1 MWCYPASVHLRTDFS
16 IDKKRNMIKR
26 DEFPFGAD
34 QMIKLKLEAFLISL
48 VRGSKDI
55 QPSSRNEIHEQSRR
69 PPKILCK
76 SE

>member
-48 VRGSKDI
+48 VRGSKGTFKRERTHSHGDFG
-55 QPSSRNEIHEQSRR
+55 
-69 PPKILCK
+69 KAWL
-76 SE
+76 